1 MDPAYSFM
9 EVDSLFATAFGPGV
23 QPTSTQDADQFQ
35 SSAAFDF
42 TQIVQQESNGPS
54 DMGISE
60 VRTRTETIPTPQL
73 PLTKSPET
81 DATMAWNTFVLQ
93 PCAEFIRQAS
103 PKISIST
110 SGGAGSTGNWSDVP
124 CYGPIRIK
132 KEQELQ
138 PTGARKFQFLLGSKC
153 KPYIFSYSGTGDL
166 GEEVNDFVEQNDV
179 DKDMAIPIYSAVGA
193 CLGQTS
199 TWEIAV
205 SHLRTE
211 DSEATN
217 EAPPSAR
224 APVHGSWSVD
234 TASWSYQDSCHDVEY
249 DSATK
254 KMKCTL
260 RKEFATPTELQERF
274 GYLSTDWRTF
284 NVAEFLE
291 LAFQKLASRAEDSWV
306 GHISGIIASATL
318 VTVAQ
323 MLHISG
329 KGCECGLDDALE
341 EEAYQLEL
349 RRHIMAVLPLQEEL
363 NLGFTAYEHAMHSRC
378 WNRPWRRLG
387 NLPKSFCRIS
397 KKTPGR
403 SKRLSASLHP

>member
-1 MDPAYSFM
+1 
-9 EVDSLFATAFGPGV
+9 
-23 QPTSTQDADQFQ
+23 
-35 SSAAFDF
+35 
-42 TQIVQQESNGPS
+42 
-54 DMGISE
+54 
-60 VRTRTETIPTPQL
+60 
-73 PLTKSPET
+73 
-81 DATMAWNTFVLQ
+81 
-93 PCAEFIRQAS
+93 
-103 PKISIST
+103 
-110 SGGAGSTGNWSDVP
+110 
-124 CYGPIRIK
+124 
-132 KEQELQ
+132 
-138 PTGARKFQFLLGSKC
+138 
-153 KPYIFSYSGTGDL
+153 
-166 GEEVNDFVEQNDV
+166 
-179 DKDMAIPIYSAVGA
+179 
-193 CLGQTS
+193 
-199 TWEIAV
+199 
-205 SHLRTE
+205 
-211 DSEATN
+211 
-217 EAPPSAR
+217 
-224 APVHGSWSVD
+224 
-234 TASWSYQDSCHDVEY
+234 
-249 DSATK
+249 
-254 KMKCTL
+254 MKCTL